1 MKKLISVLA
10 GLALMLASA
19 STASA
24 VIIGTGTTLGG
35 DVYNVDDGLFVDP
48 VGFSLGTYLSGT
60 DGWGANYNV
69 ATSYDYCYWCSTGV
83 GNGNA
88 RDFYWLHDQGNW
100 AFIDGVWG
108 GNPANG
114 LQFDLGGQ
122 ANKVVVFPSI
132 DHGPLPAEALEHTV
146 YLSNDQTTWTRARLE
161 TAYMEGWTTSAIA
174 DGWVGVYSGA
184 PSTTWRY
191 ASVTHGGASSAVY
204 ADGDTEIDAV
214 GGLTE
219 HGTGVQVPEP
229 VTALLLGAGFAG
241 LALVRRFKK
250 A

>member
-1 MKKLISVLA
+1 MKKLMSVLA

-19 STASA
+19 SIASA
-24 VIIGTGTTLGG
+24 TIVGTGTTLGG
-35 DVYNVDDGLFVDP
+35 DTYNVDDGVFVDP
-48 VGFSLGTYLSGT
+48 VGFAFGTYLSGA
-60 DGWGANYNV
+60 DGQGWSDTPTTYN
-69 ATSYDYCYWCSTGV
+69 YCYGCGTGV

-88 RDFYWLHDQGNW
+88 RDWYWLHEMSGT
-100 AFIDGVWG
+100 
-108 GNPANG
+108 PATG
-114 LQFDLGGQ
+114 LHFDLGGQ

-132 DHGPLPAEALEHTV
+132 DHGPLPEEALEHTV
-146 YLSNDQTTWTRARLE
+146 YLSNDLSTWTRATLE
-161 TAYMEGWTTSAIA
+161 TAYMEGWSPDPNIA

-191 ASVTHGGASSAVY
+191 ASVIWGGLSSIW

-219 HGTGVQVPEP
+219 SGTGVQVPEP
-229 VTALLLGAGFAG
+229 ATALLLGAGFAG

-250 A
+250 

>member
-1 MKKLISVLA
+1 VLA

-24 VIIGTGTTLGG
+24 TIIGTGTTLGG

-48 VGFSLGTYLSGT
+48 TGFALGTYISGA
-60 DGWGANYNV
+60 DGQGWSDTPTNFN
-69 ATSYDYCYWCSTGV
+69 YCYGCGTGV

-88 RDFYWLHDQGNW
+88 RDFYWLHDQANW
-100 AFIDGVWG
+100 AYIDGVWG
-108 GNPANG
+108 GNPVNG

-132 DHGPLPAEALEHTV
+132 DHGPLPEEALEHTV
-146 YLSNDQTTWTRARLE
+146 YLSNDLLAWTRATLE
-161 TAYMEGWTTSAIA
+161 TAYQEGWSPDPNIA

-191 ASVTHGGASSAVY
+191 ASVVHGGASSLIT
-204 ADGDTEIDAV
+204 DGDTEIDAV

-219 HGTGVQVPEP
+219 SGGGVNVPEP
-229 VTALLLGAGFAG
+229 ATALLLGAGFAG

-250 A
+250 